1 METKNNK
8 KEIQKRV
15 TKKSQTKAWDL
26 IL

>member
-15 TKKSQTKAWDL
+15 TKKSQAKAWNL